1 VRPFSDPKRRRQPV
15 GDEPPPWLLPLGAVG
30 VAVGVLGR
38 SLGGPV
44 GEGCANLGCAATA
57 LGAFAFF
64 ALLYEWLHS
73 PRHEG

>member
-1 VRPFSDPKRRRQPV
+1 MRLFGGPQRDKRPV

-30 VAVGVLGR
+30 VAAGVLGR
-38 SLGGPV
+38 SLGGPL

-64 ALLYEWLHS
+64 GLLSAWLRS
-73 PRHEG
+73 PRRKG